1 MLHRVWE
8 SVERGRQRWGLP
20 AVGVLAFLA
29 LGAGGSAIVSLQTDA
44 LEAHR
49 KIEMISLGS
58 LIQARLARELNGVVF
73 LTGGLR
79 SYLIGKNGRLDRT
92 EVEGILKSLRE
103 EARYIRTFAV
113 AVGGGALSARFGR
126 RPLDLVRS
134 FLDLLDGPGR
144 IVAVAAQRRPYLV
157 RHLREPVD
165 DRHQIVAQAVGA
177 GAGHAD
183 EEEKNDGAFAK
194 RLIEDTASTVFV
206 NDAFGT
212 AHRAHASTEGVSHH
226 VQTSVA
232 GLLMEKE
239 LRYLGMAL
247 DAPEHPFVA
256 ILGGAKVSD
265 KIQVIESLLPRVDAL
280 LIGGGMAYTFFRA
293 QGLATA
299 KSLVEEDKVELAR
312 GLLSKAQGKIKLPTD
327 HVVAAEFK
335 VDAASKTS
343 PVTEIPEGWMGLD
356 VGPATA
362 KAFADAVLK
371 AKLVLWNGPMGVFE
385 MKPFAAGTLAVA
397 RALAESPGTTI
408 VGGGDSVAAI
418 TQMGLADKITHVS
431 TGGGASLE
439 FLAGDPLPGVAC
451 LREA

>member
-1 MLHRVWE
+1 MAKQTIRDLKDLRGTRIFVRVDYNVPLKDGAITDDTRIRA
-8 SVERGRQRWGLP
+8 SLP
-20 AVGVLAFLA
+20 TLEQL
-29 LGAGGSAIVSLQTDA
+29 LKGG
-44 LEAHR
+44 
-49 KIEMISLGS
+49 
-58 LIQARLARELNGVVF
+58 ARLALASH
-73 LTGGLR
+73 L
-79 SYLIGKNGRLDRT
+79 GRPKKGPAP
-92 EVEGILKSLRE
+92 EFSLK
-103 EARYIRTFAV
+103 
-113 AVGGGALSARFGR
+113 
-126 RPLDLVRS
+126 P
-134 FLDLLDGPGR
+134 
-144 IVAVAAQRRPYLV
+144 VAARLSELLGRPVTMAEDCIGDKV
-157 RHLREPVD
+157 RAAATALPEGSVLLLENVRFHPD
-165 DRHQIVAQAVGA
+165 
-177 GAGHAD
+177 
-183 EEEKNDGAFAK
+183 EEKNDAAFAK
-194 RLIEDTASTVFV
+194 RLIDDTASTVFV
-206 NDAFGT
+206 NDAFGS

-226 VQTSVA
+226 VKASVA

-247 DAPEHPFVA
+247 DAPARPFVA

-312 GLLSKAQGKIKLPTD
+312 SLLAKAGGKIHLPSD

-335 VDAASKTS
+335 VDADSKTL

-362 KAFADAVLK
+362 KSFSALVAS
-371 AKLVLWNGPMGVFE
+371 AKIVLWNGPMGVFE

-397 RALAESPGTTI
+397 QALADSQATTI

-451 LREA
+451 LQES